1 MTKLL
6 KYSLAAVVTL
16 AIAPA
21 GAQAWGPADTAP
33 IHPGVQLYTQGAQ
46 CTANFIYG
54 SEGGAFIGQA
64 AHCSSKG
71 TNTDTNGCTTPHYG
85 AGTPV
90 EIDGSDGNTYSG
102 TIVYSSWETMQAQ
115 GETDAAACQYNDL
128 ELVQINADASKVNPS
143 VPFWGGPTGGVG
155 TASPGGSVYSY
166 GNSSLRAGITA
177 LSPKQ
182 GVDVLNDPS
191 GWEYQVY
198 TVTPGIP
205 GDSGSGFMNAAG
217 QALGTLSFVAVA
229 PLPASNGVG
238 SLAKE
243 LAYMHSHGGPGVN
256 PVDGTV
262 PFAPLL

>member
-21 GAQAWGPADTAP
+21 GAQAWAPADTAP

-54 SEGGAFIGQA
+54 DEGGAYHRPGRPLLEQGRRTPTPTGA
-64 AHCSSKG
+64 PRR
-71 TNTDTNGCTTPHYG
+71 TTAPG
-85 AGTPV
+85 RPV

-102 TIVYSSWETMQAQ
+102 TIVYSSWETMQAH
-115 GETDAAACQYNDL
+115 GETDADACQYNDL
-128 ELVQINADASKVNPS
+128 ELVKLDPRDASKVNPC

-155 TASPGGSVYSY
+155 TASPGGDDVYSY

-182 GVDVLNDPS
+182 GK
-191 GWEYQVY
+191 
-198 TVTPGIP
+198 
-205 GDSGSGFMNAAG
+205 
-217 QALGTLSFVAVA
+217 VAC
-229 PLPASNGVG
+229 
-238 SLAKE
+238 
-243 LAYMHSHGGPGVN
+243 
-256 PVDGTV
+256 
-262 PFAPLL
+262 